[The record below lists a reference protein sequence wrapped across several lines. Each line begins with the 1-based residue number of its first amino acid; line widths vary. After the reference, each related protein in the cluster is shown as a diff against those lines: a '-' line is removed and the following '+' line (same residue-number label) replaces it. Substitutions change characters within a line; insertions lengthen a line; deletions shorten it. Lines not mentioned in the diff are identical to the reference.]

1 MAKFNNKVAL
11 GGAASGAAAGSSFG
25 PSGAI
30 LGGIAGGALGGFLGG
45 SGSKPIDITQQ
56 LNKVQ
61 DTYRK
66 NRELNQGL
74 STSLNPLTESYKADL
89 AKALSGAKQDF
100 NTNKN
105 EYIAGTDRNTLEGQD
120 AMRRNLY
127 SDTFNALPD
136 TLQAV
141 REASAAGGGLN
152 TGSYQKAVNDVGRTT
167 AQTIGQGERDI
178 QLAGIQNRQGAQ
190 SQAFDAF
197 NNLSSKLTDQQI
209 NGLTKVMDTGREDLV
224 RQYTTDMGLN
234 QDETQ
239 AIIDLLNF
247 QASGDMAAHTADESN
262 SNSNLASL
270 LNSAASI
277 YATNRKTNTST
288 SAPKVA

>member
-1 MAKFNNKVAL
+1 MAKFNNKGAV
-11 GGAASGAAAGSSFG
+11 GGAASGAAAGSNFG
-25 PSGAI
+25 PYGAI
-30 LGGIAGGALGGFLGG
+30 IGGVAGGALGGFSGG
-45 SGSKPIDITQQ
+45 EKSKPIDITAQ
-56 LNKVQ
+56 LNKLQ
-61 DTYRK
+61 DTYSK
-66 NRELNQGL
+66 NRQLNQGL
-74 STSLNPLTESYKADL
+74 TTSLNPLTDKYKADL
-89 AKALSGAKQDF
+89 ASALSGAKQDF
-100 NTNKN
+100 TGERNNYLTATDANTK
-105 EYIAGTDRNTLEGQD
+105 EAQD

-127 SDTFNALPD
+127 STTFNALPD

-178 QLAGIQNRQGAQ
+178 QLAGVNNRQGAQ
-190 SQAFDAF
+190 ENAFNAF

-234 QDETQ
+234 ADETQ
-239 AIIDLLNF
+239 GIIDLLNF
-247 QASGDMAAHTADESN
+247 QASGDMAAHTADEAN
-262 SNSNLASL
+262 SSSNLASM

-277 YATNRKTNTST
+277 YATNRKTGNT
-288 SAPKVA
+288 SAPKAA